1 LGQRLALHD
10 IKTPKSAA
18 SQKRSEPEFDTT
30 GEGTVQ
36 ELHPLSLDRQK
47 IKIVNMSKNGLGIVV
62 PKAILPGTIVQL
74 RLKDRVELGSVRYCS
89 SIGDDGFQ
97 VGLRLHDED

>member
-1 LGQRLALHD
+1 LGQRLAFHA

-18 SQKRSEPEFDTT
+18 AQKRFEPRFDTA

-47 IKIVNMSKNGLGIVV
+47 IKIVNMSKNGLGILVS
-62 PKAILPGTIVQL
+62 KAILPGTMVQL
-74 RLKDRVELGSVRYCS
+74 RIKDRFELGNVRYCS
-89 SIGDDGFQ
+89 AKGVDGFQ
-97 VGLRLHDED
+97 VGLRLYDEN